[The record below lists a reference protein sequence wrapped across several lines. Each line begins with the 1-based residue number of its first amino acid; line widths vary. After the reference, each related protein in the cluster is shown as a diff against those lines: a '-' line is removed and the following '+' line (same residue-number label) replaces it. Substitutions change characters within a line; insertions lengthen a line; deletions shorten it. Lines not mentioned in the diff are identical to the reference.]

1 MGRRAFTLTELL
13 VVLGGVGLG
22 AAVLIPVLAVNR
34 ERAGCRTDS
43 VQLRG
48 IHQGM
53 VTFSQGCRS
62 GGNDGAFPGIY
73 LKGTAAVEVATGDYR
88 APAVTSDATFIANG
102 LARMMNGNYF
112 TPDYAISPAE
122 TDPDVKA
129 AVPHAVGGR
138 FSPPAASGTVTNAN
152 TSYAWLN
159 IADAYGPEP
168 GDMAPHLIGPG
179 QAPALPESYETLH
192 ADAIVLGD
200 RASEDGNAS
209 IWSDE
214 RWEGTVVH
222 NDNSTSFETTDTFT
236 GLTYGGVAAG
246 TAAEPEVDLFPAGF
260 DNHVLYNG
268 NGMTP

>member
-1 MGRRAFTLTELL
+1 M
-13 VVLGGVGLG
+13 LGGMGLG
-22 AAVLIPVLAVNR
+22 AAVLIPVLAMNR
-34 ERAGCRTDS
+34 EQAGCRTDS

-73 LKGTAAVEVATGDYR
+73 LKGTAAAAVNTGDFR

-112 TPDYAISPAE
+112 TPDYAVSPGE
-122 TDPDVKA
+122 KNPTVKP

-138 FSPPAASGTVTNAN
+138 FSPPAASGTVTSAN

-159 IADAYGPEP
+159 IADAYGPDP
-168 GDMAPHLIGPG
+168 ADMVPHLIGPG
-179 QAPALPESYETLH
+179 QAPALPEWYETLH

-200 RASEDGNAS
+200 RVSEDGNAS
-209 IWSDE
+209 IWSDD
-214 RWEGTVVH
+214 RWEGTVVR

-236 GLTYGGVAAG
+236 GLVYGGVPAG
-246 TAAEPEVDLFPAGF
+246 TAADPAVDLFPPGYG
-260 DNHVLYNG
+260 NHVLFNG
-268 NGMTP
+268 NPVQ